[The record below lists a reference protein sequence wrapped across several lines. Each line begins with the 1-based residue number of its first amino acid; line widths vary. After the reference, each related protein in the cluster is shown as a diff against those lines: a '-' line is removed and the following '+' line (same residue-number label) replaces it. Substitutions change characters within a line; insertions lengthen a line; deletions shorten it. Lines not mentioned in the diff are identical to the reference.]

1 MRVVRVAADEEAVS
15 PVIGIILMV
24 AVTVILAAVIGTF
37 VLGIGQSTSEPTP
50 QVSWEFEYDGGG
62 DGGFSGGS
70 ADDTLTVTHEGGDTI
85 EENLQVQVGG
95 TRVDASG
102 SNLTYDPSGGFSL
115 PFGAGDSVTAEED
128 GSDTIQSGDRVFV
141 VYRPDVPEFRAL
153 IGESQVPD

>member
-1 MRVVRVAADEEAVS
+1 MRLARLLRDDDAVS

-62 DGGFSGGS
+62 DGFGAGS
-70 ADDTLTVTHEGGDTI
+70 PYNDKLTVTHEGGDTI
-85 EENLQVQVGG
+85 EENLQVQIGG
-95 TRVDASG
+95 NRVDTTTG
-102 SNLTYDPSGGFSL
+102 LGYDPTSGFSL
-115 PFGAGDSVTAEED
+115 PFGAGDSVTVEES
-128 GSDTIQSGDRVFV
+128 GSTNTIQSGDRVFV
-141 VYRPDVPEFRAL
+141 IYRPDVPEFRAL